1 MNDEVE
7 RTMIDKGIVMEII
20 RNENWRE
27 VRRYLR
33 ELRRD
38 LREGFEKLNECL
50 TCPPNALFC
59 SEVARLAESYERA
72 LLAALMLR
80 CLLNEALKVV
90 EDGKLGKR
98 LNDVLEF
105 VNDLV
110 VFLNGKHDLVHQL
123 MDKCKPLWGDS

>member
-1 MNDEVE
+1 
-7 RTMIDKGIVMEII
+7 
-20 RNENWRE
+20 
-27 VRRYLR
+27 
-33 ELRRD
+33 
-38 LREGFEKLNECL
+38 
-50 TCPPNALFC
+50 
-59 SEVARLAESYERA
+59 
-72 LLAALMLR
+72 MLR